1 MKNKE
6 SIFKN
11 SYDIQN
17 SNSNRVIMKDE
28 LLKFAIVEFR
38 TPIESYSSYTTLNQD
53 LKRYIA
59 EKTKGCIFKLCT
71 ITVYRRIQ

>member
-6 SIFKN
+6 NIFKN
-11 SYDIQN
+11 SYDIKS

-38 TPIESYSSYTTLNQD
+38 TPIESYISYTTLNQD

-59 EKTKGCIFKLCT
+59 EKNQGLYF
-71 ITVYRRIQ
+71 

>member
-17 SNSNRVIMKDE
+17 SNSNKVIMKDE

-38 TPIESYSSYTTLNQD
+38 TPIESYINYTALNQD

-59 EKTKGCIFKLCT
+59 EKNQGQYF
-71 ITVYRRIQ
+71 

>member
-6 SIFKN
+6 NIFKN
-11 SYDIQN
+11 SYDIQS

-53 LKRYIA
+53 LKRYIS
-59 EKTKGCIFKLCT
+59 EKNQGLYF
-71 ITVYRRIQ
+71 

>member
-6 SIFKN
+6 NIFKK

-28 LLKFAIVEFR
+28 LLKFAILEFR
-38 TPIESYSSYTTLNQD
+38 TPIESYISYTTLNQD
-53 LKRYIA
+53 LKQYIA
-59 EKTKGCIFKLCT
+59 EKNQGQYF
-71 ITVYRRIQ
+71 

>member
-6 SIFKN
+6 NIFKN
-11 SYDIQN
+11 SYDIQS

-28 LLKFAIVEFR
+28 LLKFAIVEFKNL
-38 TPIESYSSYTTLNQD
+38 IESYISYTTLNQD

-59 EKTKGCIFKLCT
+59 EKNQGLYF
-71 ITVYRRIQ
+71 

>member
-17 SNSNRVIMKDE
+17 SNSNKVIMKDE
-28 LLKFAIVEFR
+28 LLKFAIVEFKN
-38 TPIESYSSYTTLNQD
+38 PIESYISYTTLNQD
-53 LKRYIA
+53 LKLYIA
-59 EKTKGCIFKLCT
+59 EKNQGLYF
-71 ITVYRRIQ
+71 

>member
-17 SNSNRVIMKDE
+17 SNSNKVIMKDE

-38 TPIESYSSYTTLNQD
+38 TPIESYISYTTLNQD

-59 EKTKGCIFKLCT
+59 EKNQRLYF
-71 ITVYRRIQ
+71 

>member
-6 SIFKN
+6 NIFKN

-38 TPIESYSSYTTLNQD
+38 TPVESYISYTTLNQD
-53 LKRYIA
+53 LNLYIA
-59 EKTKGCIFKLCT
+59 EKNQRLYF
-71 ITVYRRIQ
+71 